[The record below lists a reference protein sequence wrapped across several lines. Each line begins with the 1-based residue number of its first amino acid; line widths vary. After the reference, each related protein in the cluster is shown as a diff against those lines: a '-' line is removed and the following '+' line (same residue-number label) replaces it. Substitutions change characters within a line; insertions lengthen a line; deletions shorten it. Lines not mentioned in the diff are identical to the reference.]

1 MRQVALTHWVIGCT
15 SRNEGA
21 SSPPPSPTPFCSSPH
36 TPLPLPAARSHQMQL
51 GESWSSGPKEQV
63 GVLSPPPPSCVAQ
76 LTAGVENK
84 PSSLLEYLTQFRL
97 GKRLN
102 NLPLKSFLFWCEGR
116 GAPVPTSPT
125 SPTTPHPNSVSFRC
139 LLAILGASSFLCLS
153 ARQWGS
159 PCDDYREVGCLAYGG
174 KLEGRWL

>member
-21 SSPPPSPTPFCSSPH
+21 SPPPILFFSPRSPPPSSCQKSSN
-36 TPLPLPAARSHQMQL
+36 AAWRILELWAQGAGWRS
-51 GESWSSGPKEQV
+51 
-63 GVLSPPPPSCVAQ
+63 PPSCVAQ

-125 SPTTPHPNSVSFRC
+125 TPHPNSVSFRC
-139 LLAILGASSFLCLS
+139 LLAVLGASSFLCLS

-159 PCDDYREVGCLAYGG
+159 PCDDCREVGCLAYGG